1 MRYLSVTSVLSLLLL
16 HLTAP
21 EIAHGEPSLKIHPEN
36 LIENAGFE
44 RFSDE
49 GIAGWGPPVRDEK
62 FVIEIDREMEH
73 SGKSSL
79 KIDWL
84 KDSPES
90 GSFWF
95 CPEKKFPIEANRQYH
110 LSLWLKKSR
119 PEQTFFLRIYAFDEK
134 DDRVFRSSGWHSP
147 AESTG
152 WQRWAFNNLMY
163 TERKILTVRI
173 LALFGRGRRTVWLD
187 DLKFAKMED
196 DSFPLNEKGTQSLY
210 CKLL

>member
-1 MRYLSVTSVLSLLLL
+1 
-16 HLTAP
+16 
-21 EIAHGEPSLKIHPEN
+21 
-36 LIENAGFE
+36 
-44 RFSDE
+44 
-49 GIAGWGPPVRDEK
+49 
-62 FVIEIDREMEH
+62 
-73 SGKSSL
+73 
-79 KIDWL
+79 
-84 KDSPES
+84 
-90 GSFWF
+90 
-95 CPEKKFPIEANRQYH
+95 
-110 LSLWLKKSR
+110 
-119 PEQTFFLRIYAFDEK
+119 LRIYAFDEK